1 MILQEIV
8 VLRARCRAEK
18 HSRMYDT
25 YGFTYFATDMLG
37 MGRVTTTPQSQSC
50 FWTFLFPW
58 LSDYLHQGM
67 LNRLLATRTMLRQFG
82 THPEILSLGVTM
94 ADTDVRYWGLS
105 GGAILGGSFAALS
118 PDVTKAALG
127 VFGMNWVSVLWRSRQ
142 FLPLF
147 VTLMTPYPNRL
158 DQIVT
163 FGSLQ
168 ILWDPTDS
176 VSYMRNL
183 VDSPIA
189 GHPTTQV
196 LLDVTEGDQSV
207 PPILAENVARS
218 DIGIPFMTNYDD
230 ERIFELIGEPVP
242 YPHQGSG
249 ITVWHTTAEWSQVGN
264 QPPIGVDGQ
273 TMFIVM
279 PDNFSNTRTG
289 RSLFPIRRNQRRL

>member
-1 MILQEIV
+1 MAQFLV
-8 VLRARCRAEK
+8 DL
-18 HSRMYDT
+18 SR
-25 YGFTYFATDMLG
+25 
-37 MGRVTTTPQSQSC
+37 P
-50 FWTFLFPW
+50 
-58 LSDYLHQGM
+58 
-67 LNRLLATRTMLRQFG
+67 
-82 THPEILSLGVTM
+82 
-94 ADTDVRYWGLS
+94 
-105 GGAILGGSFAALS
+105 LS

-147 VTLMTPYPNRL
+147 ITLMTPYPNRL

-183 VDSPIA
+183 VDSPIE

-264 QPPIGVDGQ
+264 QPPIGVDEADDVHSDARQ
-273 TMFIVM
+273 FCQCT
-279 PDNFSNTRTG
+279 NRSLTFSNRAKSKTSVMVVRVRVQRKLRRT
-289 RSLFPIRRNQRRL
+289 S